1 MLVSEVPG
9 VLRVEW
15 ISDGNTMADV
25 WTKYSI
31 TVDQF
36 RQAVLVKGINF
47 AKSRGVKSWVMDAS
61 KATGAFTRE
70 VQNLIETENFPTFAR
85 AGIKHFLTIKSTS
98 AITNLSI
105 GAYSSK
111 LGPNGIQMV
120 DVPDLKGAIA
130 WLKAHP

>member
-9 VLRVEW
+9 ILRVEW
-15 ISDGNTMADV
+15 NSEGNTMVDT

-31 TVDQF
+31 TVEQF
-36 RQAVLVKGINF
+36 RQSVLIQGIAF
-47 AKSRGVKSWVMDAS
+47 AKAHGVKSWVMDAS
-61 KATGAFTRE
+61 KATGAFSRD
-70 VQNLIETENFPTFAR
+70 VQNLIEAENFPTFAR
-85 AGIKHFLTIKSTS
+85 AGIKYFLTIKSNS
-98 AITNLSI
+98 AITNMSI
-105 GAYSSK
+105 GGYASK